1 MSDTETERG
10 RVEAAVGAL
19 AGWAGRSLAIDAA
32 TVVMASPSWRGVDG
46 TPWRVR
52 DERTGESLIVKTMH
66 EDSALYID
74 TACAFSAAQQA
85 ARAGLGPR
93 VVRAD
98 LGDGVLVMEDLD
110 DGWRTGTLELLSD
123 PEIRDGVIAARRAV
137 HKGAALARN
146 ATVFQEIEWFLG
158 DALAAEAYLPADLD
172 WLVENVRTAGDA
184 IEASG
189 VDLVPAHG
197 DGNVSNML
205 VGPDKQIRLV
215 DWDRAAN
222 MDAFEDFGSFLAE
235 AYPFDAEAQEAFE
248 VFHGHLDER
257 LFDRARLYG
266 LADDLRWGLIGAM
279 LAAKSP
285 RTKVEFLKFA
295 DWRFLRCRMGLR
307 DPRFVER
314 LRRV

>member
-10 RVEAAVGAL
+10 RVEAAIGAL
-19 AGWAGRSLAIDAA
+19 SGWAGRSLTIEAA

-52 DERTGESLIVKTMH
+52 DAETGESVIVKTMH

-85 ARAGLGPR
+85 AQAGLGPR
-93 VVRAD
+93 VVHTD
-98 LGDGVLVMEDLD
+98 LGAGVLVMEDLD
-110 DGWRTGTLELLSD
+110 DGWRTGTLELLLD
-123 PEIRDGVIAARRAV
+123 PEIRDGVIAARQAF
-137 HKGAALARN
+137 HKGPALSRNVSVFHEIDRFDADARAAA
-146 ATVFQEIEWFLG
+146 
-158 DALAAEAYLPADLD
+158 AYLPADID
-172 WLVENVRTAGDA
+172 WLVENLRMAGDA
-184 IEASG
+184 IKASG
-189 VDLVPAHG
+189 VDPVPAHG

-205 VGPDKQIRLV
+205 VGPEKQIRLI

-222 MDAFEDFGSFLAE
+222 MDPFEDVGSFLAE
-235 AYPFDAEAQEAFE
+235 AYPFDMEAQAAFE
-248 VFHGHLDER
+248 VFHGRLDER
-257 LFDRARLYG
+257 LFNRARLYG
-266 LADDLRWGLIGAM
+266 LADDLRWGLIGAL

-307 DPRFVER
+307 DPRFAER

>member
-1 MSDTETERG
+1 MSDTETELG
-10 RVEAAVGAL
+10 RVEAAIGAL
-19 AGWAGRSLAIDAA
+19 SGWAGRSLTIDAA
-32 TVVMASPSWRGVDG
+32 TIVMASPSWRGVDG

-52 DERTGESLIVKTMH
+52 DEETGESLIVKTMH

-74 TACAFSAAQQA
+74 TTCAFSAAQEASQ
-85 ARAGLGPR
+85 AGLGPR
-93 VVRAD
+93 VVKAD
-98 LGDGVLVMEDLD
+98 MEAGTLIMEDLC
-110 DGWRTGTLELLSD
+110 DGWRTGTLELLLD
-123 PEIRDGVIAARRAV
+123 REIRNRVIAARLAF
-137 HKGAALARN
+137 HKGPALARN
-146 ATVFQEIEWFLG
+146 ATVFEEIERFLG
-158 DALAAEAYLPADLD
+158 EALAAEAYLPADLD
-172 WLVENVRTAGDA
+172 WLLENARAAGDA
-184 IEASG
+184 INASG
-189 VDLVPAHG
+189 IDLVPAHG
-197 DGNVSNML
+197 DGNVSNIL
-205 VGPDKQIRLV
+205 VGPEQQIRLV

-257 LFDRARLYG
+257 LFNRARLYG

-307 DPRFVER
+307 DPRFSER